1 MEEYQQFQKLKK
13 LYKKKFKIK
22 RGRKM
27 NKNSLV
33 IYEGAMCCST
43 GVCGPEPDKE
53 LIEFN
58 ETLKKIK
65 TEFADVDITRAS
77 ISFDAKMFLENKE
90 IFQLIK
96 EEGQKPLPVICI
108 NGRIISKQKYLK
120 LNELRE
126 ELEKNMSSEKEI

>member
-1 MEEYQQFQKLKK
+1 MSKS
-13 LYKKKFKIK
+13 
-22 RGRKM
+22 
-27 NKNSLV
+27 SLI

-65 TEFADVDITRAS
+65 LEFADVDITRAS

-90 IFQLIK
+90 IFQIIK
-96 EEGQKPLPVICI
+96 EEGQKALPITCI
-108 NGRIISKQKYLK
+108 NGNIIVKQKYLK
-120 LNELRE
+120 YAELKE
-126 ELEKNMSSEKEI
+126 ELQKYTSAEKEI

>member
-1 MEEYQQFQKLKK
+1 MS
-13 LYKKKFKIK
+13 
-22 RGRKM
+22 
-27 NKNSLV
+27 KNNLT

-65 TEFADVDITRAS
+65 LEFKDVEIIRAS

-90 IFQLIK
+90 ISQIIK
-96 EEGQKPLPVICI
+96 EEGQKVLPITCI
-108 NGRIISKQKYLK
+108 NGKIVIKQEYLKYAELKAELQKYT
-120 LNELRE
+120 
-126 ELEKNMSSEKEI
+126 SI

>member
-1 MEEYQQFQKLKK
+1 
-13 LYKKKFKIK
+13 
-22 RGRKM
+22 M
-27 NKNSLV
+27 NKNSLI

-43 GVCGPEPDKE
+43 CVCGPDPDKE

-77 ISFDAKMFLENKE
+77 ISFDAKMFLKNKE

-96 EEGQKPLPVICI
+96 EEGQKALPVIYI
-108 NGRIISKQKYLK
+108 NGRIISKYKYLK

-126 ELEKNMSSEKEI
+126 ELEKYASTEKEI